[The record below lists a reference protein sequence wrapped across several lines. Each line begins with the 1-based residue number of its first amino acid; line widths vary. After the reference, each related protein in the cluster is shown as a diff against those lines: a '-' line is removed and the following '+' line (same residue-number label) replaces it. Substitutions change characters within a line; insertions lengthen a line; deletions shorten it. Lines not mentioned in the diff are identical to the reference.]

1 MEKFLNT
8 VAFVG
13 GIAIMFMG
21 FILSLAESI
30 GHVAP
35 SFIEPTMK
43 ITLVFGGCAVLFLLL
58 RRTMA
63 DNNEVQELKSQD

>member
-8 VAFVG
+8 VAFMG

-35 SFIEPTMK
+35 SFIEPAMK
-43 ITLVFGGCAVLFLLL
+43 ITLIFGGCAVLFL
-58 RRTMA
+58 A
-63 DNNEVQELKSQD
+63 FKENNGR